1 MQPFPTLHCKN
12 LLTPHLF
19 KYTHES
25 LSNLSCVYEEDSRG
39 QSILAEV
46 LVFSEEVVEDAQSGL
61 EIQIDNVLGPSL
73 GLRQAAIHH
82 QLECQTHIRHFF
94 VKRLK

>member
-1 MQPFPTLHCKN
+1 MCI
-12 LLTPHLF
+12 
-19 KYTHES
+19 HES

-61 EIQIDNVLGPSL
+61 EIQIDNVLGPGL